1 MISGVRKCFA
11 PLLLQALVDGLHVVD
26 SMRIIVAKISL
37 TYFGNSVNSHSFF
50 DISNVFPVGGK
61 SGGQA
66 KVTVTRRK
74 SEVIGGQAR
83 L

>member
-1 MISGVRKCFA
+1 MISAVRKRFA
-11 PLLLQALVDGLHVVD
+11 PLLLHGLVDGLHVID
-26 SMRIIVAKISL
+26 SMVIIVVQISL
-37 TYFGNSVNSHSFF
+37 TYFSKSVHSHSFF

-74 SEVIGGQAR
+74 PEVIGGQAR